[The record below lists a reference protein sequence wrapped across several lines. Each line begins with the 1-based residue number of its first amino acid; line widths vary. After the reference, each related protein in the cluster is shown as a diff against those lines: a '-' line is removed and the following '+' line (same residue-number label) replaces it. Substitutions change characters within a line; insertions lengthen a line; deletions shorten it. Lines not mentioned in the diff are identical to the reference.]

1 MTNRLLHRLHFK
13 IFRFS
18 QILVIFAYFFN
29 KFPKINWNRNFSV
42 KFSRNFAGISGNCR
56 QLLQFTIFC
65 TIFSKFARIFAVF
78 CIIFRK
84 KKAGWL
90 AVRKMTPPP
99 RRVINSHLKQPR
111 CGRARRSLR
120 RALSLTTLYT
130 KVVMLIQGNGRQA
143 KLSRICNQAFL
154 LQHSARSTNYIELHR
169 ITFRSA
175 RNAHLR

>member
-111 CGRARRSLR
+111 SDREPSLRFADEGHADLEAVELRLQVRSHGGDDQQGQRRSSRWKL
-120 RALSLTTLYT
+120 
-130 KVVMLIQGNGRQA
+130 NG
-143 KLSRICNQAFL
+143 KLNVF
-154 LQHSARSTNYIELHR
+154 TNE
-169 ITFRSA
+169 
-175 RNAHLR
+175 N